1 MEQSGKKFTH
11 NTKFGYSL
19 VMSDFQHISVLL
31 NEAIDA
37 LNIQPSGIYVD
48 GTFGRGGHSAE
59 ILKRI
64 ESGRLISIDRDP
76 TAKKCAE
83 EKFANQPNFTFYAG
97 CMSEIQTAVSASGVE
112 KVDGVLLDIGVSS
125 PQLDDADRGFSFMKD
140 GPLDMRM
147 NPEAGISAAEWVA
160 KSDFD
165 TMARVFREYGEE
177 KFPGRIANQI
187 IKSREIAPITTTHQ
201 LASIIAE
208 AVPFKDK
215 HKHPATRV
223 FQAIRIAVNE
233 ELTELAKTLE
243 AAYSILKP
251 GGRLVVISFHSLEDR
266 IVKNFM
272 NNYAKPKDLMPDLPV
287 AQFVAP
293 ATLKLIGK
301 PVKASDEESHNN
313 PRARSAIMRIAE
325 RLP

>member
-1 MEQSGKKFTH
+1 MVKSTPRVLL
-11 NTKFGYSL
+11 FGFFI

-37 LNIQPSGIYVD
+37 LNIQSAGVYVD
-48 GTFGRGGHSAE
+48 GTFGRGGHSSQ
-59 ILKRI
+59 ILKRLDA
-64 ESGRLISIDRDP
+64 GRLISIDRDP

-83 EKFANQPNFTFYAG
+83 ERFANEPNFTFYAG
-97 CMSEIQTAVSASGVE
+97 CMSEIKDAVAAVGIE
-112 KVDGVLLDIGVSS
+112 QVDGVLLDIGVSS

-147 NPEAGISAAEWVA
+147 NPEAGMSAADWVA
-160 KSDFD
+160 ESTFE
-165 TMARVFREYGEE
+165 TMASVFREFGEE

-201 LASIIAE
+201 LAAIIAE

-215 HKHPATRV
+215 HKHPATRA

-233 ELTELAKTLE
+233 ELTELSKTLE

-293 ATLKLIGK
+293 ATLKLISK
-301 PVKASDEESHNN
+301 PVKASDQESLNN

-325 RLP
+325 KLP

>member
-1 MEQSGKKFTH
+1 MGESGKNIARVLYMNFSFT
-11 NTKFGYSL
+11 
-19 VMSDFQHISVLL
+19 MSNFQHISVLL

-37 LNIQPSGIYVD
+37 LNIKPTGTYVD
-48 GTFGRGGHSAE
+48 GTFGRGGHSSE

-64 ESGRLISIDRDP
+64 SSGRLISIDRDP
-76 TAKKCAE
+76 AAKQCAE
-83 EKFANQPNFTFYAG
+83 EKFKNQSGFTFYAG
-97 CMSEIQTAVSASGVE
+97 CMSEIKDAIATVGVT

-147 NPEAGISAAEWVA
+147 NPEMGMSAADWVA
-160 KSDFD
+160 ESNFE
-165 TMARVFREYGEE
+165 TMASVFREFGEE
-177 KFPGRIANQI
+177 RFAAKIANHI
-187 IKSREIAPITTTHQ
+187 IKCRAVAPISTTHQ
-201 LASIIAE
+201 LADIVSA

-233 ELTELAKTLE
+233 ELTELSKTLE
-243 AAYSILKP
+243 AAYSILNP

-287 AQFVAP
+287 AQFVAAP
-293 ATLKLIGK
+293 TLKLISK
-301 PVKASDEESHNN
+301 PVKASDEESLNN

-325 RLP
+325 KLP